1 MKDKIVIK
9 GARAH
14 NLKNVDLTIPR
25 DQLVVFTGVSGSGK
39 SSLAFDTIYAEGQR
53 RYVESLSSYARQFL
67 GQMEKPDV
75 DLIEGLS
82 PAISIDQKTT
92 SHNPRSTVGT
102 VTEIYDYLRLLYAR
116 IGIPHCPKCGKEIK
130 KQTIDQIVDRIME
143 LPERTK
149 LQLLAPVVRGRK
161 GEHVKLLEDAKKSG
175 YVRVRVDGILYD
187 LSEKIGLE
195 KNKKHNIEI
204 VVDRLMVKEGMQMRL
219 TESIET
225 ASALSGGLLIVD
237 VNQGE
242 DELLFSQS
250 FSCPDCGVDLMEI
263 EPRMFSFNNPSG
275 ACPTCT
281 GLGMQMKFDEQLIVP
296 NEELSIMQG
305 AITAPGYNS
314 VNAKGSMS
322 KVLFDALA
330 AKYGFSLET
339 PFKDLPRKIKDI
351 IFYGTKEKLRITY
364 SNVRGTGT
372 YDYAFEG
379 VINTLRRRYNE
390 TSEAMRAEFEEYM
403 TNIECPDC
411 HGKRLRPEVLA
422 ITVNGKNISEVTEL
436 SIGKMQEFFQSLTL
450 TERENMIAERILKEI
465 HARVGFLI
473 DVGLEYLTLSRTAG
487 TLSGGESQRI
497 RLATQIGSGLVGVVY
512 ILDEPSIGLHQR
524 DNDKLLATLKHL
536 RDIGNSLI
544 VVEHDEDTMRA
555 ADFVVDIGPGA
566 GRGGGEIVAAGSV
579 EEIMAVER
587 SVTGAY
593 LSGRKKIEVP
603 KERRP
608 FVQDHKL
615 VIRGAAENNLKN
627 INVEIPLGVFTC
639 VTGVSGSGKS
649 SLINEILYKRLA
661 KELNRAKTR
670 AGRHEEMLGLEKLD
684 KVINIDQSPIGRTPR
699 SNPATYTGLFD
710 MIRDVFAQ
718 TTEAKVRGYQKGRF
732 SFNVKGGRCEACS
745 GDGIVK
751 IEMHF
756 LPDIYVPCEVCHGK
770 RYNRETLEVKYKGK
784 TISDVLDMTVEEA
797 LQFFENIPRIKNKL
811 QTLYDVGLSYVQL
824 GQSSTTLSGGE
835 AQRVKLATELS
846 RKSTGKT
853 VYILDEP
860 TTGLHTADVHKLV
873 QILQRLTEGGNTVIV
888 IEHNLD
894 VIKTADYII
903 DLGPEG
909 GDGGG
914 TIVAVGTP
922 EEICRVPASYT
933 GKYLKPLLDAKVE
946 TSRNPDFD

>member
-187 LSEKIGLE
+187 LSEKIELE

-314 VNAKGSMS
+314 VNARGSMS

-379 VINTLRRRYNE
+379 VINTLQRRYNE

-627 INVEIPLGVFTC
+627 IDVEIPLGVFTC

-922 EEICRVPASYT
+922 EEICRVSASYT
-933 GKYLKPLLDAKVE
+933 GKYLKPLLDAKAE
-946 TSRNPDFD
+946 TSRNSDFD